1 MNTTK
6 DSRKKLIENRLR
18 DRNIKSRNP
27 VARPPVAVRPV
38 PTPTP
43 PPPQP
48 KPDKPK
54 ALEPGLWVQVCQG
67 LGDIFW
73 VYQKLAP
80 YFETINFHISII
92 NDTSIDRR
100 SEEWLKLLPKVGHVR
115 CKMIKS
121 EDYVNLI
128 GGDHNVG
135 NIIEQWERGVR
146 EVAYCCNRPLEEGVR
161 LEDID
166 QYAPEW
172 GVPMKFKDFP
182 VPYREYVT
190 LYVSG
195 TTKSPIAAR
204 DYGIWSVDQWVEFV
218 RLIYRKY
225 RLEYPLALIGAE
237 FDRDIIEEVEQRL
250 TEQGREVTTYIQ
262 RSPERVCNLLK
273 RSKLFIGYQSGLNIV
288 ADNLDVPQV
297 MVYFP
302 KLEKMQ
308 YTWCKKE
315 NIKTLFHAGIF
326 SEGPA
331 GFVERL
337 EGLKV

>member
-18 DRNIKSRNP
+18 DRSIKARNP
-27 VARPPVAVRPV
+27 VPRPPVAVRPV
-38 PTPTP
+38 QPTTTP
-43 PPPQP
+43 KVEKQRP
-48 KPDKPK
+48 
-54 ALEPGLWVQVCQG
+54 LEPGLWVQVAQG

-73 VYQKLAP
+73 VYQKLSP
-80 YFETINFHISII
+80 YFETLNFQISII
-92 NDTSIDRR
+92 NNTSIDRR

-115 CKMIKS
+115 CKLTTP
-121 EDYVNLI
+121 EEYVKLI
-128 GGDHNVG
+128 EGKHHVG
-135 NIIEQWERGVR
+135 HVIEQWSKGVR

-166 QYAPEW
+166 EFAPEW
-172 GVPMKFKDFP
+172 NVPMNFKNFP
-182 VPYREYVT
+182 TPYREYVT

-195 TTKSPIAAR
+195 TTKAPNAAR
-204 DYGIWSVDQWVEFV
+204 DYGIWTVDQWLEFV
-218 RLIYRKY
+218 GLIYKKY
-225 RLEYPLALIGAE
+225 GLDYPLAVIGAE
-237 FDRDIIEEVEQRL
+237 FDRDTVEEMERRL
-250 TEQGREVTTYIQ
+250 VKEGREVTTFIQ
-262 RSPERVCNLLK
+262 RNPERVCSLLQK
-273 RSKLFIGYQSGLNIV
+273 SKLFIGYQSGLNIV

-315 NIKTLFHAGIF
+315 NINTLFHAGIF

-331 GFVERL
+331 KFADRL